1 MRPCRLQVIT
11 GCFAYELGV
20 VKPNW
25 ADVGKGFIPKPKILT
40 DRDILYAA
48 IGILGAT
55 VMPHNLF
62 LHSSVVQTRQ
72 YPRTSAGAHCAWLAG
87 PTVGWGVC
95 VRKQYSRDYRRRLGQ
110 TFYLIPP
117 GSDMCYNLHLL
128 MA

>member
-1 MRPCRLQVIT
+1 MHSWQVIT

-25 ADVGKGFIPKPKILT
+25 VDVGKGFIPRPKILT
-40 DRDILYAA
+40 DHNILYAA

-72 YPRTSAGAHCAWLAG
+72 YPRTSTGG
-87 PTVGWGVC
+87 FNDRP
-95 VRKQYSRDYRRRLGQ
+95 
-110 TFYLIPP
+110 
-117 GSDMCYNLHLL
+117 
-128 MA
+128 